1 MKRAAMELF
10 VATYANRCRPAL
22 LLEMA
27 FRSRGSLKS
36 FPQGG
41 TMGRARNVD
50 MNAVQSVVI
59 SSAGLD
65 RCRCYR
71 HFGAKSRS
79 PGVAETPRGTG
90 DYP

>member
-27 FRSRGSLKS
+27 FRFRVALKS

-41 TMGRARNVD
+41 TMGRGQER
-50 MNAVQSVVI
+50 
-59 SSAGLD
+59 
-65 RCRCYR
+65 
-71 HFGAKSRS
+71 
-79 PGVAETPRGTG
+79 
-90 DYP
+90 